1 MNRLIKIVVFCLC
14 FHVTP
19 LLAQPNRDKVEELR
33 VTFIS
38 KRLELSESESQKFWP
53 IYNEYNQKLRGMK
66 KNLRQ
71 SFLQKPKP
79 LSDADAEELYQLD
92 LQTRQAELNLYKEYS
107 QKLKEI
113 IGVKKLIRL
122 HIAEQEFKRQ
132 VISSI
137 QQEREDQ

>member
-1 MNRLIKIVVFCLC
+1 M
-14 FHVTP
+14 
-19 LLAQPNRDKVEELR
+19 LAQPNRDKVEELR

-38 KRLELSESESQKFWP
+38 KRLELTEGESQKFWP
-53 IYNEYNQKLRGMK
+53 MYNEYNQKLRSMK
-66 KNLRQ
+66 KSLRQ
-71 SFLQKPKP
+71 SIRQKPKP
-79 LSDADAEELYQLD
+79 LSESDAEELYQLD

-107 QKLKEI
+107 QKLKDI

-137 QQEREDQ
+137 RQDREDQ